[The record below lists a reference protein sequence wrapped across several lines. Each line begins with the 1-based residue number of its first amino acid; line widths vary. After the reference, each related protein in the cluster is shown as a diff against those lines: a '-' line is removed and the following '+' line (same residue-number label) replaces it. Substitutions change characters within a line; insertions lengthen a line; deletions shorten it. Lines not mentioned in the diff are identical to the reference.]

1 MVYHF
6 PFAAVN
12 LIAWDSKVQV
22 IGRLFFIRR
31 PTGSLYL
38 LKDSFRGG
46 IYLPGSTPLLWLGK
60 KSGVPRGVKA
70 VPRYAAGLGRIW
82 QADERSPLLSGVKKG

>member
-12 LIAWDSKVQV
+12 QIAWDSKVQV
-22 IGRLFFIRR
+22 IGRRFLYVRR
-31 PTGSLYL
+31 TGSLYL

-46 IYLPGSTPLLWLGK
+46 IYLPGLTPLLWLGK
-60 KSGVPRGVKA
+60 ESGVPRGVKS
-70 VPRYAAGLGRIW
+70 VTRYAAGLGRIW